1 MTFFEGKIDLI
12 RIVKGIEGTYYPENM
27 VLKKETKYN
36 LDGFDL
42 RTDRPTLKS
51 IFPTLSN
58 L

>member
-1 MTFFEGKIDLI
+1 
-12 RIVKGIEGTYYPENM
+12 
-27 VLKKETKYN
+27 LKKETKYN